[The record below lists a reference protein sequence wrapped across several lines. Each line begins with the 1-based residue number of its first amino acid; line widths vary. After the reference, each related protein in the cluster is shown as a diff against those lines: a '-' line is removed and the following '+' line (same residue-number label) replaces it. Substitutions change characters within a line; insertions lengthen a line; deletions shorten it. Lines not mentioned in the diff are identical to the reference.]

1 MPNQS
6 SEVVI
11 CSSTSNSAAHPTPS
25 APSISV
31 PMDQNASATRTKI
44 AAKQDLAKQGD
55 NRVTSICEMGQ
66 NQLRDTNDIH
76 IPSPPAI
83 NNWHLMSTA
92 ATTITSNLHPRAFS
106 YQQHQEQQVSTIPMV
121 VPTHHHS
128 QADVVVDD
136 DVPNSNIDTPPVCEI
151 QIPSQQRPKRR
162 ADVDDDYGFDDD
174 DDDDADS
181 TSSTQNL
188 SRDDHQHYDAIDYK
202 GMYFTSQRQNYA
214 LREQVQ
220 SAHEDNRRLKRQ
232 LIEMQ
237 KQLYTYSRNKRPTH
251 HRTTHRHPNH
261 ETGEVAPWSIPMS
274 STHRLHHHHHHN
286 HHRQPPRVLMVRY
299 PQPPCIIENSNVS
312 PTTPTKATTQ
322 NEITTATVATTVAAS
337 FLSPLNPEVTAPALT
352 NGVSMSVSSEEGNI
366 IL

>member
-1 MPNQS
+1 
-6 SEVVI
+6 
-11 CSSTSNSAAHPTPS
+11 
-25 APSISV
+25 
-31 PMDQNASATRTKI
+31 
-44 AAKQDLAKQGD
+44 
-55 NRVTSICEMGQ
+55 
-66 NQLRDTNDIH
+66 
-76 IPSPPAI
+76 
-83 NNWHLMSTA
+83 MSTA

-106 YQQHQEQQVSTIPMV
+106 YQQHQVQQVSTIPMV

-174 DDDDADS
+174 DDDADS

-220 SAHEDNRRLKRQ
+220 STHEDNRRLKRQ

-251 HRTTHRHPNH
+251 HRTTHRHSNH

-274 STHRLHHHHHHN
+274 STHHHGHEHHHHHHQ
-286 HHRQPPRVLMVRY
+286 RQPPRVLMVRY

-322 NEITTATVATTVAAS
+322 NENTTATVATTVAAS